1 MGRER
6 VSQENM
12 EIVEAFLDAF
22 NRGDVNAMF
31 QDAPP
36 GLELDWTRGEGPQSG
51 LYRLDQAKRFVEEFR
66 ENWDCTQIE
75 PDEFIEAGEHVVV
88 PVTLHNRGRE
98 GIEVRARPSF
108 VFTIRDA
115 EIVRVSMYQERQD
128 ALEAVGLRK
137 ADSSPHD

>member
-1 MGRER
+1 MT
-6 VSQENM
+6 QENV

-66 ENWDCTQIE
+66 ENWDCTQID
-75 PDEFIEAGEHVVV
+75 PDEFIEAGEDVVV

-108 VFTIRDA
+108 VFTIRDG

-128 ALEAVGLRK
+128 ALEAVGLRE
-137 ADSSPHD
+137 ADSSPRD

>member
-1 MGRER
+1 MSPESLHLEM
-6 VSQENM
+6 VD
-12 EIVEAFLDAF
+12 AFLDAF
-22 NRGDVNAMF
+22 NRGDVDAMF

-36 GLELDWTRGEGPQSG
+36 GLEFDWTRGEGPQSG
-51 LYRLDQAKRFVEEFR
+51 LYGPDQAKRFVEEFR

-88 PVTLHNRGRE
+88 PVTLHNWGRA

-108 VFTIRDA
+108 VFTLRDGA
-115 EIVRVSMYQERQD
+115 IVRVSMYQERQD

-137 ADSSPHD
+137 ANSSPRE